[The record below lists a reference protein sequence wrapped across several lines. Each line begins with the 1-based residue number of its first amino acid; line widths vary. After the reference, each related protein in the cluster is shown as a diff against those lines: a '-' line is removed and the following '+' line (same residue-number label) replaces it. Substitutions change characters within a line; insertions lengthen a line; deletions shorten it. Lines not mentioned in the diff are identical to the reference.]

1 MLKGQRKESRNLKQR
16 QNKNNIWISYTM
28 SSLVN
33 SSHSLP
39 MEEVV
44 PRAASVQ
51 GLTRSSIL
59 TARRRVRAAPQTGV
73 SYGASGAGGASS
85 QIQFVI
91 ADQGGLLDPASIA
104 LVYNIKTT
112 GTGNEVPDDG
122 HPFTRMQISLN
133 GQMLEDNAQAAKTT
147 NAEVKLAST
156 KSWYQSSG
164 SFCGFELL
172 NNELGTGTATATPT
186 AVQQQQYGGA
196 WCDVS
201 GNTAS
206 QTARTDNATTY
217 PVGNPLGGEQRSLP
231 LGLISGVG
239 RMKQYLPLSVLGEL
253 NLTLYTGSKAE
264 VLFQLGAGT
273 NADFSLGGVY
283 IEYDIVVG
291 HPEYMNLIARV
302 ANDPSE
308 QGLVLPFESTIMTSS
323 GTIAA
328 SITALVENSIVVSR
342 ATNHLVRTFL
352 IQQPTSYI
360 ASTAYPCQSCFQHNQ
375 TNKVQWR
382 VGSMYYPQ
390 IPAEGDA
397 SIWNMTALAYGSAS
411 LNTATSVI
419 NRVAW
424 AQTTAVPPVAAN
436 AASATYGTE
445 GPYRYNFADSFLP
458 AYGFQNVKGDA
469 DPLAVDGISLS
480 GASGSQLVC
489 VVTNAPALTTT
500 PTLGLVALRFI
511 QAQAGSVRVQG
522 A

>member
-1 MLKGQRKESRNLKQR
+1 MTTLV
-16 QNKNNIWISYTM
+16 QNSFA
-28 SSLVN
+28 
-33 SSHSLP
+33 LP

-73 SYGASGAGGASS
+73 SYGSGGQGGGSS

-91 ADQGGLLDPASIA
+91 ADQGGLLDPSSIA
-104 LVYNIKTT
+104 LVYNMRSY
-112 GTGNEVPDDG
+112 GAGNETPDDG

-133 GQMLEDNAQAAKTT
+133 GQMLEDNAQAAKST
-147 NAEVKLAST
+147 NAEVKLASN
-156 KSWYQSSG
+156 KSWYQTSG
-164 SFCGFELL
+164 SFCGFEQL
-172 NNELGTGTATATPT
+172 NNELNTGQALATNIGTIQAWC
-186 AVQQQQYGGA
+186 GA

-201 GNTAS
+201 GNQLAIS
-206 QTARTDNATTY
+206 SRTGSAATT
-217 PVGNPLGGEQRSLP
+217 PNPLAGEQRSLP

-253 NLTLYTGSKAE
+253 NLTLYTGSRQE
-264 VLFQLGAGT
+264 IMFQAALGNTDG
-273 NADFSLGGVY
+273 DFSLHGVY

-328 SITALVENSIVVSR
+328 SPSALVESSIVVSR

-352 IQQPTSYI
+352 LQQPTAYL
-360 ASTAYPCQSCFQHNQ
+360 ASTGFLSQSCFSHMQ

-390 IPAEGDA
+390 IPGEGDA

-411 LNTATSVI
+411 LNAATSVI
-419 NRVAW
+419 NRVSW
-424 AQTTAVPPVAAN
+424 AQTTNAPAPSVAAQSGN
-436 AASATYGTE
+436 GYE
-445 GPYRYNFADSFLP
+445 GVNKFNYSDSFIP

-469 DPLAVDGISLS
+469 EPLAVDGISLS

-489 VVTNAPALTTT
+489 VVTNGPPTTTT

-511 QAQAGSVRVQG
+511 QAQSGSVRVQG

>member
-1 MLKGQRKESRNLKQR
+1 M
-16 QNKNNIWISYTM
+16 T
-28 SSLVN
+28 SLVQ
-33 SSHSLP
+33 SAHGLP

-73 SYGASGAGGASS
+73 TYGSAGANGGSQ

-91 ADQGGLLDPASIA
+91 ADQGGLLDPASVA

-112 GTGNEVPDDG
+112 GTGNEVPDDS

-133 GQMLEDNAQAAKTT
+133 GQMLEDNAQAAKST
-147 NAEVKLAST
+147 NAEVKLASSAT
-156 KSWYQSSG
+156 WYKTSG

-172 NNELGTGTATATPT
+172 NNELNTGPTTTPVTLAGAMATT
-186 AVQQQQYGGA
+186 QLYSGA

-201 GNTAS
+201 GNVAAIA
-206 QTARTDNATTY
+206 ARTSAAATTA
-217 PVGNPLGGEQRSLP
+217 NPLGGEQRSLP

-239 RMKQYLPLSVLGEL
+239 RMKQYLPLSVLGEI
-253 NLTLYTGSKAE
+253 NLTLYTGSRQE
-264 VLFQLGAGT
+264 IMFQNALGNTDG
-273 NADFSLGGVY
+273 DFSLAGVY

-291 HPEYMNLIARV
+291 HPEYMNLLARV

-328 SITALVENSIVVSR
+328 SASALVENSIVVSR

-352 IQQPTSYI
+352 LQQTTSLL
-360 ASTAYPCQSCFQHNQ
+360 ASTAVPSQSMFSHCQ

-397 SIWNMTALAYGSAS
+397 SIWNMTALAYGSAG
-411 LNTATSVI
+411 LNEASSVI

-424 AQTTAVPPVAAN
+424 AQTTNSAAPSY
-436 AASATYGTE
+436 AAQASSGYE
-445 GPYRYNFADSFLP
+445 GFNRFNYSDSFIP

-489 VVTNAPALTTT
+489 VVTNAPAVTIT

>member
-1 MLKGQRKESRNLKQR
+1 
-16 QNKNNIWISYTM
+16 
-28 SSLVN
+28 
-33 SSHSLP
+33 

-73 SYGASGAGGASS
+73 SYGSAGAGGGSS

-104 LVYNIKTT
+104 LVYNLRTS
-112 GTGNEVPDDG
+112 GTGAETPDDG

-133 GQMLEDNAQAAKTT
+133 GQMLEDNAQAAKST
-147 NAEVKLAST
+147 NAEVRLASN
-156 KSWYQSSG
+156 KAWYQTSG
-164 SFCGFELL
+164 SFCGFEQL
-172 NNELGTGTATATPT
+172 NNELNLGQALATNIGTIQAWC
-186 AVQQQQYGGA
+186 GA

-201 GNTAS
+201 GNQVGINT
-206 QTARTDNATTY
+206 RTGSAATTA
-217 PVGNPLGGEQRSLP
+217 NPLAGEQRSLP

-253 NLTLYTGSKAE
+253 NLTLYTGSRQE
-264 VLFQLGAGT
+264 IMFQSALGNTDG
-273 NADFSLGGVY
+273 DFSLGGVY

-302 ANDPSE
+302 ANDPNE

-328 SITALVENSIVVSR
+328 SASALVENSIVVSR

-352 IQQPTSYI
+352 LQQPTAYL
-360 ASTAYPCQSCFQHNQ
+360 ASTGFLSQSCFSHMQ

-424 AQTTAVPPVAAN
+424 AQTTNAPAPSVAAQ
-436 AASATYGTE
+436 ASSGYE
-445 GPYRYNFADSFLP
+445 GVNKFNYSDSFIP

-489 VVTNAPALTTT
+489 VVTNGPPTTTT

>member
-1 MLKGQRKESRNLKQR
+1 
-16 QNKNNIWISYTM
+16 M
-28 SSLVN
+28 SSLLQ
-33 SSHSLP
+33 SSHGLP

-59 TARRRVRAAPQTGV
+59 TARRRVRAAPQTGIN
-73 SYGASGAGGASS
+73 YGSAGANGGNQ

-91 ADQGGLLDPASIA
+91 ADQGGLLDPASVAI
-104 LVYNIKTT
+104 VYNIRTS
-112 GTGNEVPDDG
+112 GDGSEVPDDG

-147 NAEVKLAST
+147 NAEVRLASS
-156 KSWYQSSG
+156 KAWYETSG

-172 NNELGTGTATATPT
+172 NNGLNVGPISAAAPSN
-186 AVQQQQYGGA
+186 VQVQAYSGA

-201 GNTAS
+201 GNVGGITGRTAS
-206 QTARTDNATTY
+206 SATTA
-217 PVGNPLGGEQRSLP
+217 NPLAGEQRSLP

-239 RMKQYLPLSVLGEL
+239 RMAQYLPLSVLGEL
-253 NLTLYTGSKAE
+253 NLTLYTGSRQE
-264 VLFQLGAGT
+264 VMFQVNSSQT
-273 NADFSLGGVY
+273 NGDFSLGGVY

-291 HPEYMNLIARV
+291 HPEYMNLLARV
-302 ANDPSE
+302 ANDPAE
-308 QGLVLPFESTIMTSS
+308 QGLVMPFESTIMSSS

-328 SITALVENSIVVSR
+328 SASALVENSIVVSR
-342 ATNHLVRTFL
+342 ATNHLVRTYL
-352 IQQPTSYI
+352 LQQQTSLL
-360 ASTAYPCQSCFQHNQ
+360 ASTTCPSQSMFSHFQ

-397 SIWNMTALAYGSAS
+397 SLWNMTALAYGSAS
-411 LNTATSVI
+411 LNEAASVI
-419 NRVAW
+419 NRVSW
-424 AQTTAVPPVAAN
+424 AQTTNVAAPTV
-436 AASATYGTE
+436 ATQASSGYE
-445 GPYRYNFADSFLP
+445 GVQKFNFSDSFIP

-469 DPLAVDGISLS
+469 EPLAVDGISLS

-489 VVTNAPALTTT
+489 VVTNGPAVTIT

>member
-1 MLKGQRKESRNLKQR
+1 M
-16 QNKNNIWISYTM
+16 T
-28 SSLVN
+28 SLVQ
-33 SSHSLP
+33 SAHGLP

-73 SYGASGAGGASS
+73 TYGSAGASGGSQ
-85 QIQFVI
+85 QIQFII
-91 ADQGGLLDPASIA
+91 ADQGGLLDPASVAI
-104 LVYNIKTT
+104 VYNMKTT
-112 GTGNEVPDDG
+112 GTGSEVPDDG

-133 GQMLEDNAQAAKTT
+133 GQMLEDNAQAAKCT
-147 NAEVKLAST
+147 NAEVKLASSAT
-156 KSWYQSSG
+156 WYKTSG

-172 NNELGTGTATATPT
+172 NNELNVGPVITSITFPT
-186 AVQQQQYGGA
+186 SQAYSGA
-196 WCDVS
+196 WGDVS
-201 GNTAS
+201 GNVAAIS
-206 QTARTDNATTY
+206 GRTGSAATTA
-217 PVGNPLGGEQRSLP
+217 NPLGGEQRSLP
-231 LGLISGVG
+231 LGLLSGVG
-239 RMKQYLPLSVLGEL
+239 RMRQYLPLSVLGEI
-253 NLTLYTGSKAE
+253 NLTLYTGSKQE
-264 VLFQLGAGT
+264 IMFQNTLGNT
-273 NADFSLGGVY
+273 DADFSLAGVY

-291 HPEYMNLIARV
+291 HPEYMNLLGRV
-302 ANDPSE
+302 ANDPNE

-328 SITALVENSIVVSR
+328 SASALVENSIVVSR

-352 IQQPTSYI
+352 LQQTTANLASY
-360 ASTAYPCQSCFQHNQ
+360 AWPSQSAFSHCQ

-390 IPAEGDA
+390 ISAEGDA

-411 LNTATSVI
+411 LNEASSVI
-419 NRVAW
+419 NRVTW
-424 AQTTAVPPVAAN
+424 AQTTNAAAPSVAAQ
-436 AASATYGTE
+436 ASSGYE
-445 GPYRYNFADSFLP
+445 GVQKFNYSDSFVP

-469 DPLAVDGISLS
+469 DPLVVDGISLS

-489 VVTNAPALTTT
+489 VVTNAPAVTIT

-511 QAQAGSVRVQG
+511 QAAAGAVRVQG

>member
-1 MLKGQRKESRNLKQR
+1 M
-16 QNKNNIWISYTM
+16 
-28 SSLVN
+28 
-33 SSHSLP
+33 
-39 MEEVV
+39 
-44 PRAASVQ
+44 
-51 GLTRSSIL
+51 
-59 TARRRVRAAPQTGV
+59 RAAPQTGIN
-73 SYGASGAGGASS
+73 YGATTAGTGGGSQ

-91 ADQGGLLDPASIA
+91 ADQGGLLDPASVA
-104 LVYNIKTT
+104 LVYNIRTS
-112 GTGNEVPDDG
+112 GTQNEVPDDG

-133 GQMLEDNAQAAKTT
+133 GQMLEDNAQAAKAT
-147 NAEVKLAST
+147 NAEVRLASS
-156 KSWYQSSG
+156 KAWYQTSG

-172 NNELGTGTATATPT
+172 NNELNTGAPTATPT
-186 AVQQQQYGGA
+186 AVQQQSYGGA

-201 GNTAS
+201 GNTVS
-206 QTARTDNATTY
+206 QTARTATGTTY
-217 PVGNPLGGEQRSLP
+217 PPSNPLGGEQRSLP

-239 RMKQYLPLSVLGEL
+239 RMQQYLPLSVLGEL

-264 VLFQLGAGT
+264 VMFMIGASAD
-273 NADFSLGGVY
+273 ADFSLAGVY

-291 HPEYMNLIARV
+291 HPEYMNLLARV

-328 SITALVENSIVVSR
+328 STTALAENSIVVSR

-352 IQQPTSYI
+352 IQQPTTGL
-360 ASTAYPCQSCFQHNQ
+360 ASNGFPSQSCFYHNQ

-397 SIWNMTALAYGSAS
+397 SIWNMSSLAYGSAS
-411 LNTATSVI
+411 LNEAASVI
-419 NRVAW
+419 NRVSW
-424 AQTTAVPPVAAN
+424 AQTTAFPAVTTSVP
-436 AASATYGTE
+436 TGFE
-445 GPYRYNFADSFLP
+445 GFARYNFSDSFIP

-469 DPLAVDGISLS
+469 EPLAVDGISLS

-489 VVTNAPALTTT
+489 VVTCAPALLTT
-500 PTLGLVALRFI
+500 PTIGLVALRFI

>member
-1 MLKGQRKESRNLKQR
+1 
-16 QNKNNIWISYTM
+16 M
-28 SSLVN
+28 SSLVQ
-33 SSHSLP
+33 SSQGLP

-73 SYGASGAGGASS
+73 TYGSAGANGGN
-85 QIQFVI
+85 QQVQFVI
-91 ADQGGLLDPASIA
+91 ADQGGLLDPSSVAI
-104 LVYNIKTT
+104 VYNMRTT
-112 GTGNEVPDDG
+112 GTGNEVADDG

-133 GQMLEDNAQAAKTT
+133 GQMLEDNAQAAKCT
-147 NAEVKLAST
+147 NAEVKLATSKT
-156 KSWYQSSG
+156 WYQTSG

-172 NNELGTGTATATPT
+172 NNELNTAPVITTVTFA
-186 AVQQQQYGGA
+186 AAQAYSGA

-201 GNTAS
+201 GNVAAIAARTAS
-206 QTARTDNATTY
+206 AATTA
-217 PVGNPLGGEQRSLP
+217 NPLGGEQRSLP

-239 RMKQYLPLSVLGEL
+239 RMKQYLPLSVLGEI
-253 NLTLYTGSKAE
+253 NLTLYTGSKQE
-264 VLFQLGAGT
+264 IMFQNTLANT
-273 NADFSLGGVY
+273 DADFSLAGVY

-291 HPEYMNLIARV
+291 HPEYMNLLARV

-328 SITALVENSIVVSR
+328 SASALVENSIVVSR

-352 IQQPTSYI
+352 LQQVTSLL
-360 ASTAYPCQSCFQHNQ
+360 ASTAVPSQSMFSHFQ

-397 SIWNMTALAYGSAS
+397 SIWNMTSLAYGSAS
-411 LNTATSVI
+411 LNEASSVI

-424 AQTTAVPPVAAN
+424 AQTTNSAAPSVAAQ
-436 AASATYGTE
+436 ASSGYE
-445 GPYRYNFADSFLP
+445 GVQKFNYSDSFIP

-489 VVTNAPALTTT
+489 VVTNGPAVTIT

-511 QAQAGSVRVQG
+511 QAAAGAVRVQG

>member
-1 MLKGQRKESRNLKQR
+1 
-16 QNKNNIWISYTM
+16 M
-28 SSLVN
+28 SSLVQ

-73 SYGASGAGGASS
+73 SYGSAGAGGGSS

-104 LVYNIKTT
+104 LVYNLRTS
-112 GTGNEVPDDG
+112 GTGVETADDG

-133 GQMLEDNAQAAKTT
+133 GQMLEDNAQAAKCT
-147 NAEVKLAST
+147 NAEVRLASN
-156 KSWYQSSG
+156 KAWYQTSG
-164 SFCGFELL
+164 SFCGFEQL
-172 NNELGTGTATATPT
+172 NNELNTGQALATNIGTIQAWC
-186 AVQQQQYGGA
+186 GA

-201 GNTAS
+201 GNQAAIAGRTAS
-206 QTARTDNATTY
+206 AATTA
-217 PVGNPLGGEQRSLP
+217 NPLAGEQRSLP

-253 NLTLYTGSKAE
+253 NLTLYTGSRQE
-264 VLFQLGAGT
+264 ICFQHTLGNT
-273 NADFSLGGVY
+273 DADFSLGGVY

-302 ANDPSE
+302 ANDPNE

-328 SITALVENSIVVSR
+328 SASALVENSIVVSR

-352 IQQPTSYI
+352 LQQPTAYL
-360 ASTAYPCQSCFQHNQ
+360 ASTGFLSQSCFSHMQ

-397 SIWNMTALAYGSAS
+397 SIWNMTALAYGSAA

-424 AQTTAVPPVAAN
+424 AQTTNAPAPSVAAQ
-436 AASATYGTE
+436 ASSGYE
-445 GPYRYNFADSFLP
+445 GVNKFNYSDSFIP

-469 DPLAVDGISLS
+469 EPLAVDGISLS

-489 VVTNAPALTTT
+489 VVTNGPPTTTT

>member
-1 MLKGQRKESRNLKQR
+1 
-16 QNKNNIWISYTM
+16 M

-73 SYGASGAGGASS
+73 SYGTPSAGTGGASS

-91 ADQGGLLDPASIA
+91 TDQGGLLDPASIA
-104 LVYNIKTT
+104 LVYNIRTS
-112 GTGNEVPDDG
+112 GTNNEVPDDG

-133 GQMLEDNAQAAKTT
+133 GQMLEDNAQAAKAT

-172 NNELGTGTATATPT
+172 NNELNTGVPPISATLATALTQ
-186 AVQQQQYGGA
+186 VQNYSGA

-201 GNTAS
+201 GNTVS
-206 QTARTDNATTY
+206 QTARTATGSTY
-217 PVGNPLGGEQRSLP
+217 PVSNPLGGEQRSLP
-231 LGLISGVG
+231 LGLLSGVG

-264 VLFQLGAGT
+264 VMFQLGSST
-273 NADFSLGGVY
+273 DADFSLGGVY

-302 ANDPSE
+302 ANDPNE

-328 SITALVENSIVVSR
+328 STAALVENSIVVSR
-342 ATNHLVRTFL
+342 ATNHLVRTYL
-352 IQQPTSYI
+352 LQQPTSYI

-424 AQTTAVPPVAAN
+424 AQTTAVPPVSAN
-436 AASATYGTE
+436 AANATYGTE
-445 GPYRYNFADSFLP
+445 GPYRYNFSDSFIP